1 MRPQIVISCL
11 VVAGLSSPLTAR
23 ALTVCAPGNDA
34 APSRI
39 VRFADLNLQ
48 SHEGVRVLYSR
59 IRSAAQEVCEPVY
72 FRLAE
77 SNIRQRRCQDRA
89 IERAVAGVRSAS
101 LTAFHVALTDQTEHA
116 LDR

>member
-48 SHEGVRVLYSR
+48 SHEGVRVLY
-59 IRSAAQEVCEPVY
+59 